1 MSNSAYLML
10 LATTAVVD
18 NLAEKI
24 DKYLLLRSLSIF
36 CIQLGLRKQSIVQSS
51 WVSIMGCLSI
61 KVNGRTVETFRI
73 VRYIVGIWCPL
84 SGVPL

>member
-10 LATTAVVD
+10 LATTAMVD

-36 CIQLGLRKQSIVQSS
+36 IQLGPRKQSIVRNS
-51 WVSIMGCLSI
+51 WVSTMGCLSI

>member
-36 CIQLGLRKQSIVQSS
+36 LHAIGTAKAVHC
-51 WVSIMGCLSI
+51 
-61 KVNGRTVETFRI
+61 TE
-73 VRYIVGIWCPL
+73 
-84 SGVPL
+84 